1 MSVKTAAADLQA
13 FFQVDAADVPDRRLY
28 DASKAGMMAVAEA
41 WDEVFKMKHF
51 EEAAAARYHYAPRT
65 AKYMERKLRKKNETR
80 PLVYS
85 RETYN
90 AARQKAFGRAF
101 PTRVTMQ
108 LPTPSYIQMVPRARK
123 EGGQHPPMGDE
134 ITRTTQEEVAVLEN
148 IYRDTVEELIQA
160 YMEGKGNW
168 QGLARRTA
176 NARGL

>member
-1 MSVKTAAADLQA
+1 ML
-13 FFQVDAADVPDRRLY
+13 
-28 DASKAGMMAVAEA
+28 AVAEA
-41 WDEVFKMKHF
+41 WDKVFKMKHF

-65 AKYMERKLRKKNETR
+65 AKYTARKLRQKNETR

-108 LPTPSYIQMVPRARK
+108 LPTPSYIQMVPRPKK

-134 ITRTTQEEVAVLEN
+134 ITRTTPEEVEALETV
-148 IYRDTVEELIQA
+148 YRNTVEALIQS

-168 QGLARRTA
+168 QGLARHLA
-176 NARGL
+176 DARGL